1 MMNRPVRCLLSVL
14 LAAVVTPTFA
24 SAAVIRGVATYRE
37 RIALTPGAVFEAEL
51 LEVSRAPAA
60 GKVVARVRK
69 SHVGQIPISFEIP
82 FNPRHIDAHRRYA
95 VRASISEGG
104 RIRFASDRG
113 TPLPTEGF
121 GRKVTLLLHGTP
133 AGTGL
138 ENNRWRVT
146 RIGTELIGSSSRE
159 HDLWIQLDPRAKRVS
174 GSGGCN
180 RISGPYK
187 KGDAT
192 LRFGVL
198 ARTQMACITME
209 RENAFLHAL
218 EQTRRYWIRGR
229 YLDLLDE
236 SGRQVLRFEEA
247 NLR

>member
-37 RIALTPGAVFEAEL
+37 RVALTRDAVFEAEL
-51 LEVSRAPAA
+51 LDVSRADAV
-60 GKVVARVRK
+60 GKIVTRVRK

-82 FNPRHIDAHRRYA
+82 FNPRHIDAHRKYA

-104 RIRFASDRG
+104 RIRFTSDRR
-113 TPLPTEGF
+113 TPLTPGF

-133 AGTGL
+133 AGAGL

-146 RIGTELIGSSSRE
+146 RIGTELIGSSSPE
-159 HDLWIQLDPRAKRVS
+159 HDLWIQLDPRSKRVT

-180 RISGPYK
+180 RMSGPYQTRD
-187 KGDAT
+187 GT

-198 ARTQMACITME
+198 VRTQMACITME

-218 EQTRRYWIRGR
+218 EQARRYWIRGR